1 MDFSKAFDAINHDL
15 SLAKLKAYWFSINAL
30 DLMCSYL
37 KIRTPSV
44 KINNNFSSAKKVHA
58 GFPQGY
64 IDGSVLSN
72 IFINDSASVLTK
84 NFLSKYAD
92 DNNLYSIGKDRDI
105 IKNLLR
111 EDFGV
116 PTECFFEN
124 YIVLNKKKD
133 ITCA

>member
-37 KIRTPSV
+37 KIRTLSV
-44 KINNNFSSAKKVHA
+44 KINNNFSSAKEVHA

-72 IFINDSASVLTK
+72 IFINDSASVLTE

-92 DNNLYSIGKDRDI
+92 HNNLHSIGKDR
-105 IKNLLR
+105 
-111 EDFGV
+111 
-116 PTECFFEN
+116 T
-124 YIVLNKKKD
+124 
-133 ITCA
+133 